1 MPGWSI
7 KIAMRRLLMLTGL
20 LALCTGTFAQ
30 PVDSIYSLTRRYPEL
45 LHGTSVRYYTL
56 DTSDTPAPEGFVPFF
71 INHLARHG
79 SRTHVSEKTV
89 AGLRNALSEAAS
101 LGLLTGSGRR
111 LKEQVDAIFGRM
123 DYRWGDLTAEG
134 LQQHR
139 DIARRMYRRFPQ
151 VFDTLGVNRIEA
163 TSTVVPRSMVS
174 MAGFVEGIKTFDPHL
189 VVSMNSSHAYDNTL
203 WSFANRE
210 YGRQLGSSSW
220 RQIRD
225 GYLNRVVD
233 PSRFSAEIFTGDP
246 SAAIPSVRQF
256 MSDLWS
262 LASIMPN
269 TDYGIELDGYF
280 TPEESF
286 SLWQVSNLG
295 QYLRKGNSVP
305 AAGLSLAMAKPLL
318 QEMLDASNLAVH
330 QPERLSARLRFAHG
344 ENVIPIAELLGFE
357 GFDVREAIADSV
369 YKVWQDFNIN
379 PMAANIQWVFYR
391 NPAGEVLVKVLFNER
406 EVRLPLED
414 QRLAPYY
421 RWQDFLDRYSAVA
434 EGLPTLSPINGQR

>member
-1 MPGWSI
+1 
-7 KIAMRRLLMLTGL
+7 MRCLFL
-20 LALCTGTFAQ
+20 LASIVAFGSEIFAQ
-30 PVDSIYSLTRRYPEL
+30 PADSIHSLTTRYPEL

-56 DTSDTPAPEGFVPFF
+56 DTTDTSAPEGYLPFF
-71 INHLARHG
+71 INHLGRHG

-89 AGLRNALSEAAS
+89 AGLRNALSKADS
-101 LGLLTGSGRR
+101 LGLLTDEGQR

-123 DYRWGDLTAEG
+123 DYRWGDLTADG

-139 DIARRMYRRFPQ
+139 DIARRMYRRFPP
-151 VFDTLGVNRIEA
+151 VFDTAGVNRIEA

-174 MAGFVEGIKTFDPHL
+174 MAGFVEGLKTSDPQL

-203 WSFANRE
+203 WSFTNRE

-220 RQIRD
+220 RPMRD
-225 GYLNRVVD
+225 EYLNRIVD
-233 PSRFSAEIFTGDP
+233 SSRFTTELFTDDP
-246 SAAIPSVRQF
+246 SAVIPSVRQF

-318 QEMLDASNLAVH
+318 QEMLDASNLAVQ

-344 ENVIPIAELLGFE
+344 ENVIPIAELLGIE
-357 GFDVREAIADSV
+357 GFEVCEAVADSV